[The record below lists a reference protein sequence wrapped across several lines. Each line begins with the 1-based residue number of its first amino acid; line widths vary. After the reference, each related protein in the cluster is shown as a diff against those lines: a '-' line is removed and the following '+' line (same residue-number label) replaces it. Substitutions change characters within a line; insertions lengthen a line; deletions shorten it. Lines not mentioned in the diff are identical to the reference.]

1 MDKKTACSAES
12 ARTSKTVPVEFVLR
26 ERFLFFV
33 FLPILFSSVILFLL
47 MNLTHTPKVAL
58 VTGAG
63 RGIGKAIAESLAADG
78 HTVICVSKN
87 PASCGGVAEAILA
100 AGGKAVAKAVDVS
113 DAVAVAAACEE
124 IIKEYGAVDILVN
137 NAGIT
142 RDGLVMRMS
151 DEDWG
156 SVLQTNLSSAF
167 YWVKGLLRPMT
178 KKRWGRI
185 VNIAS
190 VVGIQGNAGQ
200 ANYSAAKAGLI
211 GMTKSMARE
220 FSTRAITVNA
230 VAPGFITTD
239 MTAVL
244 PEEVQTK
251 IKFAIPLAR
260 FGAPEDIAATVNFL
274 CSENAGYIT
283 GQCFSVDG
291 GMAM

>member
-1 MDKKTACSAES
+1 MK
-12 ARTSKTVPVEFVLR
+12 
-26 ERFLFFV
+26 
-33 FLPILFSSVILFLL
+33 
-47 MNLTHTPKVAL
+47 LTHNPKIAL

-63 RGIGKAIAESLAADG
+63 RGIGKAIAENLAADG

-87 PASCGGVAEAILA
+87 PESCGNVAKSIIE

-113 DAVAVAAACEE
+113 DAAAVAAACEE
-124 IIKEYGAVDILVN
+124 ILAEFGCVDILVN

-142 RDGLVMRMS
+142 RDGLVMRMT
-151 DEDWG
+151 DENWND
-156 SVLQTNLSSAF
+156 VLQTNLSSAF

-185 VNIAS
+185 INISS

-220 FSTRAITVNA
+220 FSTRSVTVNA

-244 PEEVQTK
+244 PEETQAK
-251 IKFAIPLAR
+251 IKSVIPLAR
-260 FGAPEDIAATVNFL
+260 FGVPEDIAATVNFL